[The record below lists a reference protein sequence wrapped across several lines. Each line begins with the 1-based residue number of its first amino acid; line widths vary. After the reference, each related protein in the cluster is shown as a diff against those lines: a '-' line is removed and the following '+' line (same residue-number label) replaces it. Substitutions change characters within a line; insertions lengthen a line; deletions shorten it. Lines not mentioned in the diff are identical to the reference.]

1 MCCYWRTTNKIDRKE
16 NSPFQKPDCWE
27 SGRRRGRG
35 NREDAEAE
43 EAFLE
48 SRGSEDEAPSR
59 MPVLNNWDGD
69 RPAYW
74 SPPACWRPR
83 YLSYALI

>member
-27 SGRRRGRG
+27 NWRHRGRG

-43 EAFLE
+43 EPFLE

-59 MPVLNNWDGD
+59 MPVLNNLDGA
-69 RPAYW
+69 R
-74 SPPACWRPR
+74 PACWSPR
-83 YLSYALI
+83 FLCHVHI

>member
-35 NREDAEAE
+35 NQERAEAE
-43 EAFLE
+43 EPFLE
-48 SRGSEDEAPSR
+48 SRGSEDEATSR
-59 MPVLNNWDGD
+59 MPILNNWDGA
-69 RPAYW
+69 RPTCW
-74 SPPACWRPR
+74 SPPACWSPR
-83 YLSYALI
+83 FLSHVLI